1 MESCRLA
8 PLTDQNGKLAIFIK
22 SLKGGGAERST
33 VNLANALAAS
43 GVDVDLLVVDEKGV
57 FHDLVSDK
65 VNLIRLRQASFVQT
79 MRSLWRYPMDLLYLL
94 RLIVIPSSP
103 KPAPAVP
110 ALADYLRKTRPRALL
125 TALDYGNIAAVVA
138 RTVSDVDTR
147 IVIGQRNQ
155 LSEGYIGRA
164 KWRQKHVAP
173 TLRYF
178 FERADAIV
186 SVSKGVSK
194 DLGEA
199 LKLPDHQLH
208 AVYNAV
214 YNSTLEKQS
223 LEDMQHV
230 WFNNKEIPVIIA
242 VGKLKP
248 QKDFETLIKAFA
260 KVRTKIK
267 ARLIILGEGP
277 MLSDLNLLV
286 EKLNISDY
294 VIFEGFVQNPFK
306 YMRNADLF
314 VLSSKYEG
322 LPGVLVQALACGCP
336 VVSTDCPS
344 GPREILENGKYGPL
358 VPVADADA
366 LATAIIAQ
374 LQTRHDRDYLQIR
387 GRSFSEEEAVRG
399 YLRVLLGN

>member
-1 MESCRLA
+1 MESCWVSS
-8 PLTDQNGKLAIFIK
+8 LTDQNGKLAIFIK

-103 KPAPAVP
+103 KPAAAVP

-155 LSEGYIGRA
+155 LSEGYTGRA
-164 KWRQKHVAP
+164 KWRQKHISP

-214 YNSTLEKQS
+214 YNSTLEEQS
-223 LEDMQHV
+223 LEEMQHV

-260 KVRTKIK
+260 LVRTKLK

-277 MLSDLNLLV
+277 VLSDLNLLV
-286 EKLNISDY
+286 EKLNIADH

-358 VPVADADA
+358 VPVADANA

-374 LQTRHDRDYLQIR
+374 LQIRHDRDYLQIR

>member
-1 MESCRLA
+1 
-8 PLTDQNGKLAIFIK
+8 
-22 SLKGGGAERST
+22 
-33 VNLANALAAS
+33 
-43 GVDVDLLVVDEKGV
+43 
-57 FHDLVSDK
+57 
-65 VNLIRLRQASFVQT
+65 
-79 MRSLWRYPMDLLYLL
+79 
-94 RLIVIPSSP
+94 
-103 KPAPAVP
+103 
-110 ALADYLRKTRPRALL
+110 
-125 TALDYGNIAAVVA
+125 
-138 RTVSDVDTR
+138 
-147 IVIGQRNQ
+147 
-155 LSEGYIGRA
+155 
-164 KWRQKHVAP
+164 
-173 TLRYF
+173 
-178 FERADAIV
+178 
-186 SVSKGVSK
+186 
-194 DLGEA
+194 
-199 LKLPDHQLH
+199 
-208 AVYNAV
+208 
-214 YNSTLEKQS
+214 
-223 LEDMQHV
+223 MQHV

-260 KVRTKIK
+260 KVRTKFK

-286 EKLNISDY
+286 EKLNITDD

-344 GPREILENGKYGPL
+344 GPREILENGRYGPL
-358 VPVADADA
+358 VPVADENA

-374 LQTRHDRDYLQIR
+374 LQTRHDRDYLQTR

>member
-1 MESCRLA
+1 MASE
-8 PLTDQNGKLAIFIK
+8 T
-22 SLKGGGAERST
+22 RSP
-33 VNLANALAAS
+33 NA
-43 GVDVDLLVVDEKGV
+43 
-57 FHDLVSDK
+57 K
-65 VNLIRLRQASFVQT
+65 V
-79 MRSLWRYPMDLLYLL
+79 
-94 RLIVIPSSP
+94 
-103 KPAPAVP
+103 
-110 ALADYLRKTRPRALL
+110 
-125 TALDYGNIAAVVA
+125 
-138 RTVSDVDTR
+138 
-147 IVIGQRNQ
+147 
-155 LSEGYIGRA
+155 
-164 KWRQKHVAP
+164 
-173 TLRYF
+173 F

-260 KVRTKIK
+260 LVRTKLK

-286 EKLNISDY
+286 EKLNISDH

-322 LPGVLVQALACGCP
+322 LPV
-336 VVSTDCPS
+336 
-344 GPREILENGKYGPL
+344 
-358 VPVADADA
+358 
-366 LATAIIAQ
+366 
-374 LQTRHDRDYLQIR
+374 
-387 GRSFSEEEAVRG
+387 F
-399 YLRVLLGN
+399 

>member
-1 MESCRLA
+1 MAS
-8 PLTDQNGKLAIFIK
+8 LTDQNGKIAIFIK

-33 VNLANALAAS
+33 VNLANALAAW

-79 MRSLWRYPMDLLYLL
+79 MRRLWRYPMDVLYLL

-103 KPAPAVP
+103 KPAAAVP
-110 ALADYLRKTRPRALL
+110 ALADYLRNTRPRALL

-155 LSEGYIGRA
+155 LSEGYTGRA
-164 KWRQKHVAP
+164 KWRRKHITP

-214 YNSTLEKQS
+214 YNSALEEQS

-260 KVRTKIK
+260 QVRTKIN

-277 MLSDLNLLV
+277 MLSSLNLLV
-286 EKLNISDY
+286 EKLNITDD

-358 VPVADADA
+358 VPVADANA

-374 LQTRHDRDYLQIR
+374 LQTRHDRDYLQTR
-387 GRSFSEEEAVRG
+387 GRTFSEKEAVRG
-399 YLRVLLGN
+399 YLRVLFGN

>member
-1 MESCRLA
+1 M
-8 PLTDQNGKLAIFIK
+8 
-22 SLKGGGAERST
+22 
-33 VNLANALAAS
+33 
-43 GVDVDLLVVDEKGV
+43 
-57 FHDLVSDK
+57 
-65 VNLIRLRQASFVQT
+65 
-79 MRSLWRYPMDLLYLL
+79 
-94 RLIVIPSSP
+94 
-103 KPAPAVP
+103 
-110 ALADYLRKTRPRALL
+110 
-125 TALDYGNIAAVVA
+125 
-138 RTVSDVDTR
+138 
-147 IVIGQRNQ
+147 Q
-155 LSEGYIGRA
+155 LF
-164 KWRQKHVAP
+164 P
-173 TLRYF
+173 
-178 FERADAIV
+178 
-186 SVSKGVSK
+186 VSKGVSK

-214 YNSTLEKQS
+214 YNSTLEEQS

-230 WFNNKEIPVIIA
+230 WFKNKETPVILA

-248 QKDFETLIKAFA
+248 QKDFETLIKSFA

-286 EKLNISDY
+286 EKLNISDH

-358 VPVADADA
+358 VPVTDANA
-366 LATAIIAQ
+366 LATAIISQ